1 MEIDSMKDL
10 SALVSDYVL
19 SILTS
24 ELDIEPRRS
33 RDDEV
38 LFRVYPSCQLACDE
52 VEHSSEVRV
61 AHNELTV
68 EQHFTQCLL
77 HYPVHIACHNQI
89 KPENEGGVG
98 LEAWKGG
105 LYRTSVPVERPH

>member
-1 MEIDSMKDL
+1 
-10 SALVSDYVL
+10 
-19 SILTS
+19 
-24 ELDIEPRRS
+24 
-33 RDDEV
+33 
-38 LFRVYPSCQLACDE
+38 
-52 VEHSSEVRV
+52 
-61 AHNELTV
+61 V